1 MRAGIGRLVVVG
13 ALTAV
18 AAVTAV
24 TPAFA
29 GWDEGVAAFKAKNY
43 PQAAREFEAV
53 SKERPDWSGG
63 YLMLGRS
70 QLLMNR
76 SADAVNTL
84 RKAYDLDPS
93 GVETQLALAQAYL
106 GANRA
111 SEASQL
117 LTKINAASLP
127 KERQSLYQQLVAKA
141 AAESGQSERAASA
154 LEKAAA
160 AAPNDA
166 GVQYNFGILAL
177 NAGETGKAVAAL
189 EKAVRL
195 DPADA
200 GKQKVL
206 VQALVRQGR
215 ESGGAQK
222 DAIYSRAADVAKNM
236 VAKNPSY
243 EHLLLLGETQLGS
256 NQYDAAVATFT
267 QASAKNAGDWLP
279 GFYAGQAQTALGRY
293 GDAENSLRRA
303 LQSASATADKA
314 RIWRQ
319 LGFVYE
325 KQKNFEQAKTA
336 YRSAGD
342 AGAIAR
348 VEANQK
354 IAVHNQTAEEEEK
367 RLAELKK
374 QQEILRQQLQ
384 GDPPPPP
391 HR

>member
-1 MRAGIGRLVVVG
+1 MRVGFGKVVVLG
-13 ALTAV
+13 ALTA
-18 AAVTAV
+18 AA
-24 TPAFA
+24 PALA
-29 GWDEGVAAFKAKNY
+29 GWDEGVAAFKSKNY

-53 SKERPDWSGG
+53 AKDRPDWAGG
-63 YLMLGRS
+63 FLMLGRT
-70 QLLMNR
+70 QLLMDR
-76 SADAVNTL
+76 SGDAVNTL

-106 GANRA
+106 GAGRA

-117 LTKINAASLP
+117 LAKINAAGLP

-141 AAESGQSERAASA
+141 ASDTGQTDRAASA

-166 GVQYNFGILAL
+166 TVQFNYGVLAL
-177 NAGETGKAVAAL
+177 NAGDTGKAVAAL
-189 EKAVRL
+189 EKASRL

-215 ESGGAQK
+215 ETGGGQK
-222 DAIYSRAADVAKNM
+222 DAIYGRAAEVARSLVAKN
-236 VAKNPSY
+236 ASY

-256 NQYDAAVATFT
+256 NQYDAAVATFA

-293 GDAENSLRRA
+293 GEAESSLRKA
-303 LQSASATADKA
+303 LQSAGATADKA

-336 YRSAGD
+336 YRSGGD
-342 AGAIAR
+342 EGAIAR
-348 VEANQK
+348 VEENQR
-354 IAVHNQTAEEEEK
+354 IADHNRTAEEEEK
-367 RLAELKK
+367 RLAELKR
-374 QQEILRQQLQ
+374 QQEILREQLQ
-384 GDPPPPP
+384 GAPPPP
-391 HR
+391 RR